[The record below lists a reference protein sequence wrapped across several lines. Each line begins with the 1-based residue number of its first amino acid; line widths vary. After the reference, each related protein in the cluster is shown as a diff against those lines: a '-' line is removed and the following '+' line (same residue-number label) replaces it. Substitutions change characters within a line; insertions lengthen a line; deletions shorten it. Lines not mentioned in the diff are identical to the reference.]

1 MIRKAPLVISLEQSH
16 QARSTIKRYIEGR
29 RAFIDEWLSK
39 AGDDW
44 DVPLMVISGRY
55 SFGVFRHQPP

>member
-1 MIRKAPLVISLEQSH
+1 LEQSH
-16 QARSTIKRYIEGR
+16 QARSTIKRYIEGK